1 MWGLMNTVASTMRYR
16 RRRSGMGT
24 MTALVVG
31 ASVGIAAWETM
42 RRSDW
47 VGGKSQNGTS
57 NNGSSAASAMA
68 EEVMNE
74 IEN

>member
-1 MWGLMNTVASTMRYR
+1 MWGMMNTVANSMRYR
-16 RRRSGMGT
+16 RHRSGMST

-47 VGGKSQNGTS
+47 GGKSQKGASHDDT
-57 NNGSSAASAMA
+57 SSASAIA
-68 EEVMNE
+68 EKVMNE
-74 IEN
+74 IES